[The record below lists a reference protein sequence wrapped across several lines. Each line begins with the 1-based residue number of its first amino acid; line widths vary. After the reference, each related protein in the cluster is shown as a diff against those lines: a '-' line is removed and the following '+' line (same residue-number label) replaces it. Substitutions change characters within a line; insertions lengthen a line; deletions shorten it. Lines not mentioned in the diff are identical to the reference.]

1 MDVPPGQYLLESEK
15 MSEGADWVTILT
27 TSDLTK
33 AATVQGMLQENG
45 IEVRFF
51 QLPPCEI
58 QVPSDQAEPARAFL
72 REWGL
77 TP

>member
-1 MDVPPGQYLLESEK
+1 
-15 MSEGADWVTILT
+15 MSEGPDWVTILT

-58 QVPSDQAEPARAFL
+58 QVPSEQAEAARAFL
-72 REWGL
+72 KEWGL
-77 TP
+77 AP